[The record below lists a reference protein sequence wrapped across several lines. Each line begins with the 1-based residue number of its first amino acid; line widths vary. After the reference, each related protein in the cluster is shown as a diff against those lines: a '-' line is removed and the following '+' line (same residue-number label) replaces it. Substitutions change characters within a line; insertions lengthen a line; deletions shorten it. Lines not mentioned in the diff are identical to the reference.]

1 MSEVLRRYL
10 DRLHQSARRSGL
22 LSAFPTRTIR
32 RLDIAK
38 LEIVSPVLPTEL
50 IEKLIKSE
58 NGKVQFDLELNSQDE
73 KPSGPHHFQLRGGWT
88 RFASSSL
95 Y

>member
-22 LSAFPTRTIR
+22 LYAFPTRTIR